1 MLDLNVENNFCK
13 KITQKKMQALVKR
26 NMKMSSDAGSRYK
39 RKPMTLEVTLNDQ
52 INYTSISI

>member
-1 MLDLNVENNFCK
+1 
-13 KITQKKMQALVKR
+13 MQALVKR